1 MSTGIISI
9 GWSTSMDIV
18 VGVDLRRRT
27 DDGLR
32 VWRMFLEAH
41 TRLLRQLD
49 VELQATHSLPVDWFN
64 VLAHLQQTGGSQTMG
79 QLAEAMLISPSNC
92 SRLVDRLVGEG
103 LVERKT
109 DETDGR
115 VKHAVITEAGL
126 DILRAA
132 APTHSAAI
140 ERHFTRFL
148 ADDTTGVTTLFR
160 GVLESLDAPQV
171 ARVAEPATPGTLS
184 H

>member
-1 MSTGIISI
+1 
-9 GWSTSMDIV
+9 MDIV

-41 TRLLRQLD
+41 TRLLKQLD
-49 VELQATHSLPVDWFN
+49 VELQATHSLPIDWYG
-64 VLAHLQQTGGSQTMG
+64 VLAHLQQTGGSRTMG

-92 SRLVDRLVGEG
+92 SRLVDRLVGES
-103 LVERKT
+103 LVERRT
-109 DETDGR
+109 DAADGR
-115 VKHAVITEAGL
+115 VKHAVITERGL
-126 DILRAA
+126 DTLRAA

-148 ADDTTGVTTLFR
+148 ADDTTEITTLFS
-160 GVLESLDAPQV
+160 GVLESLDAPQG
-171 ARVAEPATPGTLS
+171 AQTAEPATPRILS
-184 H
+184 Q